1 MDKSHA
7 SRSRELDALRG
18 IAACWVLL
26 FHYSVRYG
34 ELFGDNAAPFHAY
47 NGGFGVE
54 LFFAISGFVMLMT
67 LSRMRSAGEFV
78 IARAA
83 RLYPTYWVGVIVTFA
98 VMALWPLAGRT
109 VTPPQAA
116 FNLTMLQEYF
126 HVPHVDSVYWSL
138 EVELVFY
145 AWIVGV
151 LAAGWLPRTRL
162 LVTGWMLTGVA
173 AYLACRWIGRPLP
186 VILDRVLLL
195 EHCGFFGIGV
205 TAFLDYQE
213 GRASRAS
220 WLQYGI
226 AVAAAFLAQ
235 GPRGGVLALAIAAVF
250 WLVSQRR
257 AGLLDTRVLVFL
269 GAISYPLYLL
279 HQNIGYAVMHGL
291 RARSVGYGWAMLAA
305 TAVSLAGATALHYAV
320 EVPARER
327 FQRWRKRRL
336 AAAVAPAIEGAG
348 T

>member
-1 MDKSHA
+1 MDRSHA

-18 IAACWVLL
+18 IAASWVLL
-26 FHYSVRYG
+26 FHYTVRYG
-34 ELFGDNAAPFHAY
+34 ELFGDTSAPLHAY

-67 LSRMRSAGEFV
+67 LSRMRSASEFV

-83 RLYPTYWVGVIVTFA
+83 RLYPTYWVGVAVTF
-98 VMALWPLAGRT
+98 VVLALWPLAGRT
-109 VTPPQAA
+109 VTPQQAA

-126 HVPHVDSVYWSL
+126 HVPDVDSVYWSL

-173 AYLACRWIGRPLP
+173 AYLACRWFGRPLP

-195 EHCGFFGIGV
+195 EHCGYFGIGV
-205 TAFLDYQE
+205 TAWLDYQA
-213 GRASRAS
+213 GRTARAS
-220 WLQYGI
+220 WLQYALAA
-226 AVAAAFLAQ
+226 AVAFLAQ
-235 GPRGGVLALAIAAVF
+235 GPRGLLLALAIVAVF

-257 AGLLDTRVLVFL
+257 ARLLDTRVLVFL

-279 HQNIGYAVMHGL
+279 HQNIGYVVIHAL
-291 RARSVGYGWAMLAA
+291 RAHSVAYGWALLAA
-305 TAVSLAGATALHYAV
+305 IAVSLAAATALHYMV
-320 EVPARER
+320 EAPVRDW
-327 FQRWRKRRL
+327 FQAWRRRRS
-336 AAAVAPAIEGAG
+336 AVAPIVHAAQP
-348 T
+348 

>member
-1 MDKSHA
+1 MSTSNA

-18 IAACWVLL
+18 IAASWVLL
-26 FHYSVRYG
+26 FHYTVRYG
-34 ELFGDNAAPFHAY
+34 EIFGDTGAPFHAW

-83 RLYPTYWVGVIVTFA
+83 RLYPTYWAGVAITFI

-109 VTPPQAA
+109 VSAPQAL

-126 HVPHVDSVYWSL
+126 HVPDVDSVYWSL

-145 AWIVGV
+145 AWIVAM
-151 LAAGWLPRTRL
+151 LAAGWLSRARV
-162 LVTGWMLTGVA
+162 LVTAWMLVGVVA
-173 AYLACRWIGRPLP
+173 FLACRHFGRPLP

-195 EHCGFFGIGV
+195 EHCGYFGIGV
-205 TAFLDYQE
+205 TAFLDYQD
-213 GRASRAS
+213 GRTARAS
-220 WLQYGI
+220 WVQYGMAA
-226 AVAAAFLAQ
+226 AVAFLAQ
-235 GPRGGVLALAIAAVF
+235 GVRGLVLALAIVAVF
-250 WLVSQRR
+250 WLVSRRR
-257 AGLLDTRVLVFL
+257 AGVLDTRLLVFL

-279 HQNIGYAVMHGL
+279 HQNIGYAVIHGL
-291 RARSVGYGWAMLAA
+291 RAQSVGYVWAMLAA
-305 TAVSLAGATALHYAV
+305 IAVSLAAATALHYAV
-320 EVPARER
+320 EVPVRER
-327 FQRWRKRRL
+327 FQRWNKRRR
-336 AAAVAPAIEGAG
+336 AAVAPVVEGAS

>member
-1 MDKSHA
+1 MSTSNA

-18 IAACWVLL
+18 IAASWVLL
-26 FHYSVRYG
+26 FHYTVRYG
-34 ELFGDNAAPFHAY
+34 EIFGDGGTPFHAY

-83 RLYPTYWVGVIVTFA
+83 RLYPTYWAGVAITFI

-109 VTPPQAA
+109 VTAPQAL

-126 HVPHVDSVYWSL
+126 RMPDVDSVYWSL

-145 AWIVGV
+145 AWIVAV
-151 LAAGWLPRTRL
+151 LAAGWLPRARV
-162 LVTGWMLTGVA
+162 LVTGWMLVGVA
-173 AYLACRWIGRPLP
+173 AYLACRHFGRPLP

-195 EHCGFFGIGV
+195 EHCGYFGIGV
-205 TAFLDYQE
+205 TAFLDYQD

-220 WLQYGI
+220 WLQYG
-226 AVAAAFLAQ
+226 VAAAVAFLAQ
-235 GPRGGVLALAIAAVF
+235 GPRGLLLALAIIATF
-250 WLVSQRR
+250 WLISQRH
-257 AGLLDTRVLVFL
+257 AKLLDTRVLVFL

-279 HQNIGYAVMHGL
+279 HQNIGYAVIHGL
-291 RARSVGYGWAMLAA
+291 RAQSVGYGWAMLAA
-305 TAVSLAGATALHYAV
+305 IAVSLAGATALHFAV
-320 EVPARER
+320 EVPVRDR
-327 FQRWRKRRL
+327 FQQWTRRRR
-336 AAAVAPAIEGAG
+336 AAVTPAIEGAG

>member
-1 MDKSHA
+1 MSMSNA

-18 IAACWVLL
+18 IAASWVLL
-26 FHYSVRYG
+26 FHYTVRYG
-34 ELFGDNAAPFHAY
+34 EIFGDAGAPFHAY

-67 LSRMRSAGEFV
+67 LSRMRTAGEFI

-83 RLYPTYWVGVIVTFA
+83 RLYPTYWAGGVVTFI

-109 VTPPQAA
+109 VTLPQAL

-126 HVPHVDSVYWSL
+126 HVPDVDSVYWSL

-145 AWIVGV
+145 AWIVAV
-151 LAAGWLPRTRL
+151 LAAGWLPRARA
-162 LVTGWMLTGVA
+162 LVTGWMLLGVA
-173 AYLACRWIGRPLP
+173 AYLGCRAAGRPLP

-195 EHCGFFGIGV
+195 EHCGYFGIGV
-205 TAFLDYQE
+205 TAFLDYQA

-220 WLQYGI
+220 WLQYGV
-226 AVAAAFLAQ
+226 AVAVAFLAQ
-235 GPRGGVLALAIAAVF
+235 GPKGGLLALAIVAVF

-257 AGLLDTRVLVFL
+257 AGALDTRVLVFL

-291 RARSVGYGWAMLAA
+291 RAQSVGYGWAMAA
-305 TAVSLAGATALHYAV
+305 AIAVSLAGATALHYAV
-320 EVPARER
+320 EVPVRDR
-327 FQRWRKRRL
+327 FQRWSKRRR
-336 AAAVAPAIEGAG
+336 AAVAPAVEGAG